1 MSETPTAQAFTDHSL
16 RLAQIANPQSEIVHF
31 PAHEPLKLDCGVE
44 LAPFSIAYQTYGV
57 LNAAKSNVVLVC
69 HALTGD
75 QHVANIHPVT
85 GKPGWW
91 DTMVGPGKPIDTN
104 RYFVLCANVIGGC
117 MGSTGPSSINPATG
131 RAYGLDF
138 PVITVRDMVR
148 AQARLL
154 DHLGIADV
162 LSRARRLDGR
172 HAGAGMGRD
181 LQGSRVLR
189 RADRLRRA
197 PLLAEHRLPRG
208 RPPGGDGRSRMVQ
221 GRYLDEGKVPA
232 QGPRRRAHGRAHH
245 LHVGRRAAHE
255 VRPQSPGPRARSRSA
270 STPTSRWR
278 AICATKG

>member
-31 PAHEPLKLDCGVE
+31 PAHEPLKLDCGAE

-117 MGSTGPSSINPATG
+117 MGSTGPSSHQSG
-131 RAYGLDF
+131 HGSRLW
-138 PVITVRDMVR
+138 
-148 AQARLL
+148 ARLSR
-154 DHLGIADV
+154 HH
-162 LSRARRLDGR
+162 RARHGAR
-172 HAGAGMGRD
+172 AGAAARS
-181 LQGSRVLR
+181 SR
-189 RADRLRRA
+189 
-197 PLLAEHRLPRG
+197 H
-208 RPPGGDGRSRMVQ
+208 
-221 GRYLDEGKVPA
+221 
-232 QGPRRRAHGRAHH
+232 RRRAVACS
-245 LHVGRRAAHE
+245 AA
-255 VRPQSPGPRARSRSA
+255 RWAACRCWNGPRPTRIACSPPCRSPAPRATPRRTSPSTRSA
-270 STPTSRWR
+270 ARR
-278 AICATKG
+278 

>member
-1 MSETPTAQAFTDHSL
+1 MGETTTAQAFTDHSL

-31 PAHEPLKLDCGVE
+31 DEALPLDCGSS
-44 LAPFSIAYQTYGV
+44 LAPFCIAYQTYGE
-57 LNAAKSNVVLVC
+57 LNKDKSNLVLVC

-75 QHVANIHPVT
+75 QHVANLHPVT

-131 RAYGLDF
+131 RPYGPDF
-138 PVITVRDMVR
+138 PVITVADMVR

-154 DHLGIADV
+154 DHLGVGAGA
-162 LSRARRLDGR
+162 LRARRLDGR

-189 RADRLRRA
+189 GADRLRRA
-197 PLLAEHRLPRG
+197 PLLAEHRLP
-208 RPPGGDGRSRMVQ
+208 
-221 GRYLDEGKVPA
+221 
-232 QGPRRRAHGRAHH
+232 
-245 LHVGRRAAHE
+245 
-255 VRPQSPGPRARSRSA
+255 
-270 STPTSRWR
+270 
-278 AICATKG
+278 